1 MATQSIIDVQFTDAF
16 NEAKALY
23 DADRLD
29 ECIAKA
35 RELLEDPAI
44 PRYHQIKTL
53 ILLGS
58 TLGEWSDANSCLVDA
73 EALWALTRR
82 WHPEGED
89 KDVDIFMAEIRTSL
103 DELAGVLREEEP
115 EDYDMDDA
123 IEEVLHEHD
132 EQVADAQ
139 MMMEDLDLDQDSH
152 EETGKIPQ
160 SGAVEVDTKA
170 RRPPQLNISANVED
184 RRPQNRQPRQP
195 APDSPAMAS
204 NNWWHRTPASGQLRH
219 QPSLRD
225 LAGQRGPGQL
235 RAQPSLRDLAGQRGP
250 GQLRAQPSLRD
261 LAGQRGP
268 GQLRAQP
275 SLRDLSSDWR
285 DLNYPHP
292 RSED

>member
-139 MMMEDLDLDQDSH
+139 MMMEDLDLDQDNH

-160 SGAVEVDTKA
+160 SGAVEVDTKT

-184 RRPQNRQPRQP
+184 RRPQNRQPR
-195 APDSPAMAS
+195 PAMAS

-261 LAGQRGP
+261 L
-268 GQLRAQP
+268 
-275 SLRDLSSDWR
+275 SSDWR

>member
-160 SGAVEVDTKA
+160 SGAVEVDTKVH
-170 RRPPQLNISANVED
+170 NIVTY
-184 RRPQNRQPRQP
+184 
-195 APDSPAMAS
+195 
-204 NNWWHRTPASGQLRH
+204 RTPVANL
-219 QPSLRD
+219 
-225 LAGQRGPGQL
+225 
-235 RAQPSLRDLAGQRGP
+235 
-250 GQLRAQPSLRD
+250 
-261 LAGQRGP
+261 
-268 GQLRAQP
+268 
-275 SLRDLSSDWR
+275 
-285 DLNYPHP
+285 
-292 RSED
+292 